1 MFYVCLMFNT
11 KPKHLGDY
19 IDDREKNQ
27 NILFIEVIHQGE
39 KAKEAE
45 NKGTSKQKIA
55 RFH

>member
-1 MFYVCLMFNT
+1 MPHVQYKAKALRRYTN
-11 KPKHLGDY
+11 
-19 IDDREKNQ
+19 DREKNQ